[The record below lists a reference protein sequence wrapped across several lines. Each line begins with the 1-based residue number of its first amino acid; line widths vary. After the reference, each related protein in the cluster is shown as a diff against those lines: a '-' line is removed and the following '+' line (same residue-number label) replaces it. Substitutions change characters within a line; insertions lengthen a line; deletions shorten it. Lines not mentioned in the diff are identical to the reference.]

1 MAQENIKN
9 AVTGIFTKSRMKK
22 AGVLIVIAAVAAGG
36 FSYYRHEQKI
46 AQHTAAAAARTAMIE
61 AQAQRENVAL
71 LSEDEV
77 QRVAAEAIGKDAASI
92 TFRRIALTD
101 AADRDQ
107 HEKDG
112 RKKEHREGKHGKHK
126 DRGEVTTEDY
136 FHLAESQRMQHA
148 PAAPQNAPAPAAAPG
163 ASADAAQAPAGAPV
177 PPARRERGCR
187 RIRRPGH
194 ARPYRARLPARLQ
207 GHLHCG
213 QCEVQAAHRRR
224 QRQRPLARG
233 RGLTRRPRQRDFRA
247 AELPA
252 GRDLSVSKV
261 NQNSQNGAAAQIKV
275 QRPRCMWRNYAHG
288 AQGALGRAILLRQP
302 VGMCQ

>member
-177 PPARRERGCR
+177 PPAEN
-187 RIRRPGH
+187 
-194 ARPYRARLPARLQ
+194 A
-207 GHLHCG
+207 
-213 QCEVQAAHRRR
+213 
-224 QRQRPLARG
+224 
-233 RGLTRRPRQRDFRA
+233 D
-247 AELPA
+247 
-252 GRDLSVSKV
+252 
-261 NQNSQNGAAAQIKV
+261 AAASAAPGMPGRIAPAFLPVYKV
-275 QRPRCMWRNYAHG
+275 TCIADNVKYK
-288 AQGALGRAILLRQP
+288 LRIDA
-302 VGMCQ
+302 VSGNVLSREVEG

>member
-22 AGVLIVIAAVAAGG
+22 AGVLIVIAAV
-36 FSYYRHEQKI
+36 
-46 AQHTAAAAARTAMIE
+46 AARTAMIE

-177 PPARRERGCR
+177 PPAEN
-187 RIRRPGH
+187 
-194 ARPYRARLPARLQ
+194 A
-207 GHLHCG
+207 
-213 QCEVQAAHRRR
+213 
-224 QRQRPLARG
+224 
-233 RGLTRRPRQRDFRA
+233 D
-247 AELPA
+247 
-252 GRDLSVSKV
+252 
-261 NQNSQNGAAAQIKV
+261 AAASAAPGMPGRIAPAFLPVYKV
-275 QRPRCMWRNYAHG
+275 TCIADNVKYK
-288 AQGALGRAILLRQP
+288 LRIDA
-302 VGMCQ
+302 VSGNVLSREVEG